1 MVSRVSE
8 DDEAVGTDWRV
19 LCTDW
24 VTVPDVAQA
33 WGVDVARVRQAIRDR
48 HLAAAYVDGVLQ
60 VPRLLLA
67 DEQEVK
73 GLHGVLTL
81 LADAGYS
88 PEEALR
94 WLLTDDPSL
103 PGTPARALAE
113 NRGTEV
119 KRRAQSLGF

>member
-1 MVSRVSE
+1 MVTRVSE
-8 DDEAVGTDWRV
+8 DNEASATDWRA
-19 LCTDW
+19 LCAEW

-33 WGVDVARVRQAIRDR
+33 WGVEVTRVRQAIRDR
-48 HLAAAYVDGVLQ
+48 HLAATHVDGVLQ
-60 VPRLLLA
+60 VPRVLLA
-67 DEQEVK
+67 GEQEIK

-81 LADAGYS
+81 LADAGYTS
-88 PEEALR
+88 DEALQ

-103 PGTPARALAE
+103 PGAPAQALAE